1 MVTGFRLIAHRGA
14 SAHSPENTLAS
25 FRNAIRMGSREV
37 ELDVRFSSDGRVVV
51 FHDDRLDAKT
61 TLSGRV
67 RHHSSEWLQR
77 ANLWPWFERR
87 APLQIGEFAVDRMT
101 ADSIERPDETCVP
114 LLETVFDRLGEEV
127 AYHIELKGWDDALP
141 LAVIRAV
148 NDFGLRD
155 SVTLTSF
162 SLRPLREVRK
172 LEPHIPITFLIRDG
186 HDALRSSEFRPE
198 LEGRSLDEVH
208 AFWLEEAARSEFEW
222 VAIRAKDL
230 SPETVTQAR
239 RLGLEIRC
247 WGIGN
252 PTDLHR
258 AVEAGAV
265 GATVDWP
272 EIARRLLRGSS
283 ASDGTG

>member
-1 MVTGFRLIAHRGA
+1 MLTGFRLIAHRGA

-25 FRNAIRMGSREV
+25 FRNAIRLGSREV

-51 FHDDRLDAKT
+51 FHDDRLDTKT

-67 RHHSSEWLQR
+67 SHHSSDWLQR
-77 ANLWPWFERR
+77 ANLWPWFEGRV
-87 APLQIGEFAVDRMT
+87 PLQIGEFPVDRMR
-101 ADSIERPDETCVP
+101 ADSVERPEETCIP
-114 LLETVFDRLGEEV
+114 LLETVFDRLGAEV
-127 AYHIELKGWDDALP
+127 DYHIELKGWDDSLP

-148 NDFGLRD
+148 NAFGLRD

-172 LEPHIPITFLIRDG
+172 LEPNIPITFLIRDG

-208 AFWLEEAARSEFEW
+208 AFWLAEAARFGFEW

-230 SPETVTQAR
+230 SHETVTQAR

-247 WGIGN
+247 WGIRN
-252 PTDLHR
+252 PTDLQH
-258 AVEAGAV
+258 AVQAGAI

-272 EIARRLLRGSS
+272 EIARKLMLNSFVPEG
-283 ASDGTG
+283 DC